1 MHFHTHTH
9 THTNTQNPGAS
20 RKARGEERSS
30 ILRERVEM
38 FENKLKCFICDMNI
52 ILIHT
57 SLEFWVYILCL
68 VLEKEE
74 ERDS

>member
-1 MHFHTHTH
+1 
-9 THTNTQNPGAS
+9 
-20 RKARGEERSS
+20 
-30 ILRERVEM
+30 M
-38 FENKLKCFICDMNI
+38 FENELKCFICDKNI

-57 SLEFWVYILCL
+57 SLEFWVYSLCL